1 MENTQYFE
9 SPSEV
14 IERQDPTL
22 DRYLNGDYAQKNPD
36 WDSADARWK
45 ARKLNELLLDHE
57 CRPSSIVE
65 IGCGS
70 GSTLAELR
78 QFFPQASLAG
88 FDIAP
93 ELVRFWGE
101 LTALGIRLELADYLD
116 LEEPIPDLLLV
127 LDVLEHLGNPW
138 EFLARLR
145 HRSKFVAIH
154 FPLDLSAV
162 SVLREAPLL
171 QVREKVGHLHYFT
184 RGLALSLLEESGF
197 EIVAARYTGA
207 ALDAP
212 QRSFETRIAGW
223 VRRLAYAVN
232 RDLGA
237 RLLGGETLMV
247 LARPGSMN

>member
-1 MENTQYFE
+1 MNLQ
-9 SPSEV
+9 P
-14 IERQDPTL
+14 DPTL

-36 WDSADARWK
+36 WDSADASWK
-45 ARKLNELLLDHE
+45 ADKLHQLLAAHDCL
-57 CRPSSIVE
+57 PSSIVE

-70 GSTLAELR
+70 GAILAALR
-78 QFFPQASLAG
+78 GYYPQVSLAG

-93 ELVRFWGE
+93 EASRFWSDASVG
-101 LTALGIRLELADYLD
+101 GIRFELADYLSLD
-116 LEEPIPDLLLV
+116 EPVPDLILV

-145 HRSKFVAIH
+145 HRSKLVAIH

-162 SVLREAPLL
+162 SVLRERPLL
-171 QVREKVGHLHYFT
+171 QVRDKVGHLHYFT

-197 EIVAARYTGA
+197 EIVEARYTGA

-212 QRSFETRIAGW
+212 QRSFKTRVAGW
-223 VRRLAYAVN
+223 ARRLAYAVD
-232 RDLGA
+232 RDFGA

-247 LARPGSMN
+247 LARPRSVN

>member
-1 MENTQYFE
+1 MNVQ
-9 SPSEV
+9 
-14 IERQDPTL
+14 RDPTL

-36 WDSADARWK
+36 WDSADASWK
-45 ARKLNELLLDHE
+45 ADKLHQLLAAHDCL
-57 CRPSSIVE
+57 PSSIAE

-70 GSTLAELR
+70 GAILAALR
-78 QFFPQASLAG
+78 RYYPQVSLAG

-93 ELVRFWGE
+93 EASRFWSD
-101 LTALGIRLELADYLD
+101 ASVRGIRFELADYLSLD
-116 LEEPIPDLLLV
+116 EPVPDLILV

-145 HRSKFVAIH
+145 HRSKLVAIH

-162 SVLREAPLL
+162 SVLRESPLL
-171 QVREKVGHLHYFT
+171 QVRDKVGHLHYFT

-197 EIVAARYTGA
+197 EIVEARYTGA

-212 QRSFETRIAGW
+212 QRSFKTRVAGW
-223 VRRLAYAVN
+223 ARRLAYAVD
-232 RDLGA
+232 RDFGA

-247 LARPGSMN
+247 LARPRSVN

>member
-1 MENTQYFE
+1 MNVQ
-9 SPSEV
+9 
-14 IERQDPTL
+14 QDPTL

-36 WDSADARWK
+36 WDSADASWK
-45 ARKLNELLLDHE
+45 ADKLHQLLAAHGCL
-57 CRPSSIVE
+57 PSSVVE

-70 GSTLAELR
+70 GAILAALR
-78 QFFPQASLAG
+78 RYYPQVSLAG

-93 ELVRFWGE
+93 EASRFWSD
-101 LTALGIRLELADYLD
+101 ASVRGIRFELADYLSLD
-116 LEEPIPDLLLV
+116 EPVPDLILV

-145 HRSKFVAIH
+145 NRSKLVAIH

-162 SVLREAPLL
+162 SVLRESPLL
-171 QVREKVGHLHYFT
+171 QVRDKVGHLHYFT

-197 EIVAARYTGA
+197 EIVEARYTGA

-212 QRSFETRIAGW
+212 QRSFKTRVAEW
-223 VRRLAYAVN
+223 ARRLAYAVD
-232 RDLGA
+232 RDFGA

-247 LARPGSMN
+247 LARPRSVN

>member
-1 MENTQYFE
+1 MENTQHFE
-9 SPSEV
+9 SPLEL
-14 IERQDPTL
+14 IARQDPTA

-36 WDSADARWK
+36 WDSADACWK
-45 ARKLNELLLDHE
+45 AGKLHQLLLDHE
-57 CRPSSIVE
+57 CRPLSIVE

-70 GSTLAELR
+70 GEVLAELR
-78 QFFPQASLAG
+78 RLFPQASLAG

-93 ELVRFWGE
+93 EAARFWGKA
-101 LTALGIRLELADYLD
+101 TALGIRFELADYLQ
-116 LEEPIPDLLLV
+116 LEEPIPDLIMV

-145 HRSKFVAIH
+145 HRSKLVAIH

-171 QVREKVGHLHYFT
+171 QAREKVGHLHYFT

-197 EIVAARYTGA
+197 EIIEARYTGA

-212 QRSFETRIAGW
+212 ERSFKTRVAGW
-223 VRRLAYAVN
+223 VRRLAYAVD
-232 RDLGA
+232 RDFGA